1 MIAFPRGAATQLAK
15 FAGLDGLAAI
25 GLDTGGE
32 PAAAVAALPGRVAL
46 QGNLDPLALIAG
58 GAALDQGVDRV
69 LAGFADRAHVFNLGH
84 GILPETPI
92 AHVERMLKRV
102 RPANDGNPRP
112 RRATDPRLAR
122 AARAW
127 FGGLQQRIVAAM
139 EALEREFPGVDA
151 GARAGPLHHRALD
164 AAPTRAARPA
174 AAAGWRCCAGGC
186 SRKWAPIARPFSARF
201 RAEFATQ
208 IPGAADDPRFW
219 AAGVSVIAHPWS
231 PHVPTVHMNVRLV
244 RTTKTWF
251 GGGAD
256 LTPMLD
262 ARARADDPDAVA
274 VPCGDARGL
283 RPPPRRRRLHE
294 RFKAWCDEY
303 FFLKHR
309 NEPRGIGGIFFDRS
323 QQRRRPGNSA
333 FDADFAFVR
342 DVGESFSPSIREIV
356 RRNARSP
363 WTPREREEQC
373 VRRGRYVEFNL
384 LYDRGTIFG
393 LKTGGN
399 VASILS
405 SMPPEARW
413 P

>member
-1 MIAFPRGAATQLAK
+1 MAILRGRLFEKLGAHDSTVHGAFP
-15 FAGLDGLAAI
+15 
-25 GLDTGGE
+25 
-32 PAAAVAALPGRVAL
+32 
-46 QGNLDPLALIAG
+46 
-58 GAALDQGVDRV
+58 
-69 LAGFADRAHVFNLGH
+69 
-84 GILPETPI
+84 
-92 AHVERMLKRV
+92 
-102 RPANDGNPRP
+102 
-112 RRATDPRLAR
+112 
-122 AARAW
+122 
-127 FGGLQQRIVAAM
+127 
-139 EALEREFPGVDA
+139 
-151 GARAGPLHHRALD
+151 
-164 AAPTRAARPA
+164 
-174 AAAGWRCCAGGC
+174 
-186 SRKWAPIARPFSARF
+186 
-201 RAEFATQ
+201 AEFAAQ

-244 RTTKTWF
+244 RTTRTWF

-262 ARARADDPDAVA
+262 VRRTPDDPDSVA
-274 VPCGDARGL
+274 FHAAMRTACERHPQAADA
-283 RPPPRRRRLHE
+283 E
-294 RFKAWCDEY
+294 RFRAWCDEY

-309 NEPRGIGGIFFDRS
+309 NEPRGIGGIFFDRLNS
-323 QQRRRPGNSA
+323 AGDAANSA

-342 DVGESFSPSIREIV
+342 DVGESFVAVYSGIV
-356 RRNARSP
+356 RRNALKA
-363 WTPREREEQC
+363 WTAAEREEQL